1 MTEDVYS
8 DLNIEELDEGEE
20 EAYVEYDITTYP
32 SDLTISGLKSMK
44 EDGDIII
51 PPYQRRFVWKIEQ
64 SSLLVESFLL
74 GLPVPPLFFYVND
87 QNKFEVIDGQQRLM
101 SMIFFVEGLFGE
113 PDLKG
118 RRQEFRLTG
127 LSKKSPFLG
136 KKFSELEPKFQ
147 RKIENSVLRAINI
160 RQLHPNSESTSVF
173 HIFER
178 LNTGGT
184 SLKPQEIRNAVF
196 RGQIVGKLSILN
208 NNEYWRKILGSR
220 KVDRYQRDIELVLRL
235 FCLTGGWNTY
245 EKPMKE
251 YLNIGMKS
259 NRDFSS
265 EKAQMFIQRFS
276 AVAEFVY
283 AALGKSAFRP
293 KRVINAAVLEA
304 VFVALIELDKLPSH
318 GNFVEAYNRL
328 MADQDFGKVVRG
340 ATTDTAV
347 LRDRIGR
354 AKRALQDAV
363 R

>member
-1 MTEDVYS
+1 VTDDSFS
-8 DLNIEELDEGEE
+8 DLNIDKMDENEE

-32 SDLTISGLKSMK
+32 SDLTISGLRSMK

-51 PPYQRRFVWKIEQ
+51 PPYQRKFVWKIEQ

-101 SMIFFVEGLFGE
+101 SMIYFVEQVFGE

-118 RRQEFRLTG
+118 RRQEFRLSG
-127 LSKKSPFLG
+127 LSMKSPFLG
-136 KKFSELEPKFQ
+136 KKFSDLEPKFQ

-160 RQLHPNSESTSVF
+160 RQLHPSSESTSVF

-196 RGQIVGKLSILN
+196 RGPIVASLSQLN
-208 NNEYWRKILGSR
+208 EDENWRKILGSK
-220 KVDRYQRDIELVLRL
+220 KVDRYQRDIELILRL
-235 FCLTGGWNTY
+235 FCLMGQWASY

-251 YLNIGMKS
+251 YLNIGMK
-259 NRDFSS
+259 NNKEFSS
-265 EKAQMFIQRFS
+265 DKANLFVRRFALVS
-276 AVAEFVY
+276 RFVHE
-283 AALGKSAFRP
+283 ALGRAAFRP

-304 VFVALIELDKLPSH
+304 VFVALIEMEELPETSSFI
-318 GNFVEAYNRL
+318 GAYERL
-328 MADQDFGKVVRG
+328 MSDSEFEKVVRG
-340 ATTDTAV
+340 ATTDTSV

-354 AKRALQDAV
+354 AKKALEHV
-363 R
+363 VH